1 MDIVVQILVKPNN
14 ISKRSN
20 LARGVVLEIK
30 QSFTICLLFINLQP
44 VLAQVKLCII
54 CCIQQFINYNKR
66 FCFEYFRSV
75 SDQEEYFH

>member
-1 MDIVVQILVKPNN
+1 MDNVIQILVKPNN

-30 QSFTICLLFINLQP
+30 QSFTSCLLFINFQP

-54 CCIQQFINYNKR
+54 CCILRQTITTTINVLR
-66 FCFEYFRSV
+66 
-75 SDQEEYFH
+75 